1 VGQWRL
7 NFAVG
12 PQVTGQSMRKT
23 FELVAAGLTLASV
36 AIVVSS
42 VIAPLANTL
51 ANTDHRS
58 DRERR
63 RSRANLYFLGKAL
76 EGFAQDHGGVL
87 PPMDAPTVLRRAL
100 VGYTQV
106 TESPS
111 GDKWSA
117 LVQPGILQP
126 YPANGFL
133 AGKKLSRFRQAR
145 SWTVAFYESRED
157 SWGTRLVLTLD
168 GRVHRVR
175 RTEWPLLRKASRLP

>member
-1 VGQWRL
+1 
-7 NFAVG
+7 
-12 PQVTGQSMRKT
+12 MRKT
-23 FELVAAGLTLASV
+23 FELVAAGLTLAGV

-42 VIAPLANTL
+42 VISPLATTL
-51 ANTDHRS
+51 ATIDYRS

-63 RSRANLYFLGKAL
+63 HSRSNLYFLGVAL
-76 EGFAQDHGGVL
+76 EEFAQDHGGVL
-87 PPMDAPTVLRRAL
+87 PPMHVPTALQRAL
-100 VGYTQV
+100 AGYTQV

-111 GDKWSA
+111 GDKRSA
-117 LVQPGILQP
+117 LVEPSTLRP

-175 RTEWPLLRKASRLP
+175 RTEWLLLRKASRVP